1 MKHIMRI
8 YQFQAPVGELVSQKP
23 ISATAIGLH
32 AIARLV
38 ALLVAGSGALNLL
51 SLMGGPVPT
60 EMPDWLLLLFPLDF
74 AGIHRTLTLVSG
86 FALILVAVHLWAYK
100 QRAWRAAFLL
110 ASGSVLFHLLPLP
123 SRNGWN
129 LEEALSSGVLCAVL
143 WLSRRLFDMG
153 AEPPRIATAAL
164 RAAFA
169 FAVTAI
175 YGVAGFWLLEPAEFH
190 RNFHWWDAAW
200 GTVRL
205 MLFVGDTSIVP
216 HTPYAAW
223 FLDSLFWMSGV
234 TFFYSGFVLFRP
246 VVYNFQVNRTAS
258 AQARSIAEQH
268 GRSSQ
273 DFFKHSTDKSY
284 FFTAGGR
291 SFLGYRVAGNY
302 ALALGDPVGP
312 VEDMESAVR
321 EFRDFCRA
329 KGWRVGFHQVSA
341 DRLPIFESLG
351 FQHLKVG
358 DDAIVDLNRFS
369 LSGSAMKEF
378 RNTVNRLERL
388 GYRVERFDPP
398 LSDALLQQ
406 LRLISD
412 QWLEIPGHRERQFT
426 LGRFEPSYVASTPV
440 YVAFHAEN
448 EAVAFLNL
456 VPSYDASAA
465 TVDLMRRTGHQVN
478 GLMDFLFA
486 KVFLDLKA
494 RGIAQF
500 HLGMAPLS
508 DSAEHAPASLDE
520 RFVHWT
526 LRKLPFLFRADSLRR
541 FKAKYADE
549 WSPRYA
555 VYQSRLDLPRLAL
568 ALHRICEFR
577 PKRER
582 RHSGRQAA

>member
-1 MKHIMRI
+1 M
-8 YQFQAPVGELVSQKP
+8 
-23 ISATAIGLH
+23 
-32 AIARLV
+32 ARLV
-38 ALLVAGSGALNLL
+38 VLLVAGSGALNLL
-51 SLMGGPVPT
+51 SLMGGPVPS
-60 EMPDWLLLLFPLDF
+60 EMPAWLLFLFPLDF

-86 FALILVAVHLWAYK
+86 FALILIAVHLWAYK

-129 LEEALSSGVLCAVL
+129 LEEALSSGMLCGVL

-169 FAVTAI
+169 FAVAAM
-175 YGVAGFWLLEPAEFH
+175 YGAAGFWLLEPAEFH

-205 MLFVGDTSIVP
+205 MLFLGDATLVP

-234 TFFYSGFVLFRP
+234 AFLYSGFVLFRP
-246 VVYNFQVNRTAS
+246 FVYNFQVNRHAS

-273 DFFKHSTDKSY
+273 DFFKHSSDKSY
-284 FFTAGGR
+284 FFTANGLC
-291 SFLGYRVAGNY
+291 FLGYRVAGNY

-312 VEDMESAVR
+312 EEEIESAVR

-329 KGWRVGFHQVSA
+329 RGWRVGFHQVSA
-341 DRLPIFESLG
+341 ERLPTFEALG
-351 FQHLKVG
+351 FQRLKVG
-358 DDAIVDLNRFS
+358 DDAIVDLDRFS
-369 LSGSAMKEF
+369 LSGSSMKEF
-378 RNTVNRLERL
+378 RNTVNRLDRL

-398 LSDALLQQ
+398 LADALLA
-406 LRLISD
+406 RLEQISD
-412 QWLEIPGHRERQFT
+412 HWLEIPGHRERQFT

-440 YVAFHAEN
+440 YVAYN
-448 EAVAFLNL
+448 PQGEAVAFLNL
-456 VPSYDASAA
+456 VPSYDPTTA
-465 TVDLMRRTGHQVN
+465 TVDLMRRTEAQVN
-478 GLMDFLFA
+478 GLMDFLFT

-494 RGIAQF
+494 RGIRRF

-508 DSAEHAPASLDE
+508 NLSEHGDVGLDE
-520 RFVHWT
+520 RFIHWA
-526 LRKLPFLFRADSLRR
+526 LRKLPVLFRADSLRR
-541 FKAKYADE
+541 FKAKYADQ

-555 VYQSRLDLPRLAL
+555 VYQGKLDLPRLAL
-568 ALHRICEFR
+568 ALHRICEFH
-577 PKRER
+577 PKRDHHQSER
-582 RHSGRQAA
+582 RAA